1 MERNRIL
8 SLSKTACRFIKWLCI
23 VLIALLTL
31 GLFYW
36 LIAPEQLSEINV
48 SPGLDTGYGLSGF
61 DLMDSDDSTDTVIV
75 SLSEL
80 SGFMAGWIFLRNIF
94 FLGITILIVRK
105 IMSVLTSIDEVKT
118 FYGSNIQHFRD
129 LSLLGFIAFIA
140 SAVNFSYIAGSMQ
153 ITVGLVPGPL
163 LFSLACL
170 VLAEVFR
177 EGKILLEENN
187 MII

>member
-8 SLSKTACRFIKWLCI
+8 TLSRTACRLIEWLCI
-23 VLIALLTL
+23 VLIAVLTL

-48 SPGLDTGYGLSGF
+48 SAGLDTGYGLGGF
-61 DLMDSDDSTDTVIV
+61 DLMDAEGSTDNLTV

-80 SGFMAGWIFLRNIF
+80 NGFMAGWIFIRSIL
-94 FLGITILIVRK
+94 FLGITILIIRK

-140 SAVNFSYIAGSMQ
+140 SAVNFSYIADSMQ
-153 ITVGLVPGPL
+153 ISVVLVPGPL

-177 EGKILLEENN
+177 EGKMLLEENN